1 MKNSSTT
8 TSGQA
13 LHTVTAVHRLCP
25 QGREK
30 EQLKMVQNVWNLLF
44 RYQIPDQ
51 YNGNEGKTTKT
62 SDFPA
67 FHYLSDLM
75 TTSNV
80 LPRTERGS

>member
-1 MKNSSTT
+1 M
-8 TSGQA
+8 A
-13 LHTVTAVHRLCP
+13 
-25 QGREK
+25 
-30 EQLKMVQNVWNLLF
+30 QNVKNLPF

-51 YNGNEGKTTKT
+51 CNGNKGNKT

-80 LPRTERGS
+80 LSITEIS